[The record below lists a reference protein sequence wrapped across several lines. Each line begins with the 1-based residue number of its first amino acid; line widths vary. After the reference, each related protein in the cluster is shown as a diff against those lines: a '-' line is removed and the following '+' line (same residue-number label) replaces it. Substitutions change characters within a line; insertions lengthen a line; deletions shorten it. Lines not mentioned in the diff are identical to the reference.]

1 MNKKTFKLTEDI
13 VAGSLYHPGK
23 LIAEQL
29 EDNNMKQVE
38 LAEKLGIAKSE
49 MSMIIHGKRDISVP
63 LALNLEKIFG
73 FPAEEWMNL
82 QMKYE
87 IGVVKQRVHDEM
99 EAARSKKKKLKSHS
113 LVRA

>member
-1 MNKKTFKLTEDI
+1 MSKKTYKLTEDA

-23 LIAEQL
+23 LVAEQL
-29 EDNNMKQVE
+29 EFKEMKQVE

-49 MSMIIHGKRDISVP
+49 MSMIIHGKRDINVP
-63 LALNLEKIFG
+63 IALKLEKIFG

-87 IGVVKQRVHDEM
+87 IGLVKQRIHDEI
-99 EAARSKKKKLKSHS
+99 EASKIKNKKPKSRV